1 MRRSRV
7 WPRLLEGEY
16 VGRLFDDDIAS
27 LGKCLLVFGSK
38 VPELACRQML
48 PRTLAL
54 DAVRQTVKTGFH
66 KDEVAVILVHRAGD
80 AISHLMPVARGDR
93 ISVLLRSC
101 QLSRVFCSNR
111 MKSAGVTNPL
121 PEFGEVSFS
130 WLIRSVRSA
139 MCCSHPSSS
148 KSRSRLA
155 MAMLAFTCLPPRPR
169 QG

>member
-27 LGKCLLVFGSK
+27 LGKCLLVFGSN

-101 QLSRVFCSNR
+101 QLSRVFCSSWLIR
-111 MKSAGVTNPL
+111 SVRSL

-130 WLIRSVRSA
+130 WLIRSVRST

-169 QG
+169 QA